1 MVILTNP
8 NNPTTV
14 VYSRK
19 SMEVLA
25 DFVKKNDLI
34 IVVDQ
39 AFEDIVFDEKK
50 KW

>member
-19 SMEVLA
+19 SMEALA
-25 DFVKKNDLI
+25 DFVKRMISSLLLTRRLKISYLM
-34 IVVDQ
+34 
-39 AFEDIVFDEKK
+39 KK